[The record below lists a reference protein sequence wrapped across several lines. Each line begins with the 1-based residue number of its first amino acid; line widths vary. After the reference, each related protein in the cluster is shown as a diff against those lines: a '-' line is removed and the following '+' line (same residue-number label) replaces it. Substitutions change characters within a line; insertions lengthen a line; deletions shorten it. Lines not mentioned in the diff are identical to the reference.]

1 MARGGKAADLRAA
14 KERKQKKIAIIG
26 GILLVAIL
34 AFQVPRTMKM
44 LSSGDTPPPEEPS
57 AVASPT
63 PAGPVT
69 LEPPTLAG
77 GAGTAAPASSGG
89 GNGLSA
95 EPAPL
100 AAAGQ
105 LVSFSHF
112 ESKDP
117 FAQQV
122 GAAAAAPDK
131 PSVSGGT
138 KAPEQPV
145 PDGGAVPSADPAMPL
160 AAVISIDGTAET
172 VAPGKDFPAAAP
184 LFRLVSVTKTT
195 AAIAIA
201 DGSYADGASTV
212 KLRRGKSLTLMNTA
226 DGTRYELKLVSFIW
240 GSAPE
245 S

>member
-14 KERKQKKIAIIG
+14 KERKQKKIAIVG
-26 GILLVAIL
+26 GILLVAIR

-44 LSSGDTPPPEEPS
+44 LNGGDTPPADS
-57 AVASPT
+57 AVAAPAPA

-69 LEPPTLAG
+69 LEPPSLAG
-77 GAGTAAPASSGG
+77 NGAAPAPASSGG
-89 GNGLSA
+89 KGLSA
-95 EPAPL
+95 DPAPL

-105 LVSFSHF
+105 LVSFSLF

-122 GAAAAAPDK
+122 GKTSVGSPQPAKPAAPSA
-131 PSVSGGT
+131 PS
-138 KAPEQPV
+138 APKL
-145 PDGGAVPSADPAMPL
+145 DGGAITPETSPLPL
-160 AAVISIDGTAET
+160 AAVIAVDGTAET
-172 VAPGKDFPAAAP
+172 VAPGKDFPAESP
-184 LFRLVSVTKTT
+184 LFTLVSLTRTT
-195 AAIAIA
+195 AAIAVA
-201 DGSYADGASTV
+201 GGSYADGASTV